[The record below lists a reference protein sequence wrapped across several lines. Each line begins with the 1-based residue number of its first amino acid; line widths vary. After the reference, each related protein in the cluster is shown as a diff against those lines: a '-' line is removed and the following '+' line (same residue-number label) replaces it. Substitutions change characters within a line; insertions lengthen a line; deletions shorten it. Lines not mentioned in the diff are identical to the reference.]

1 MPDAQGA
8 LAVTKIQEVAAA
20 LGVSVATVSRAMSG
34 KPGVS
39 DAVRARVRSL
49 ATELNYLPSRS
60 ASALATGRTL
70 TIGVVTPYIAR
81 WYFGHLISAIES
93 SFTAA
98 GYDLLLYNVSSE
110 NSRTRFFQT
119 LPVRK
124 RVDALV
130 VLLLPDDGEATAL
143 RTLGIPVATVGS
155 QQEGFISVGI
165 DDVRTAEVAVQ
176 HLINL
181 GHRRIAMIGE
191 GFDVVPLQFVAP
203 VDRQIGYYN
212 ALRAAGIDVN
222 PELEQNGEFTMQGG
236 EEAMNRLLA
245 ARERPTA
252 VFAQSDEMAIGALR
266 SIRRHGLRV
275 PEDISVIGIDDHEM
289 SGMVGLTTMAQSLP
303 AMGSSVAQAIL
314 EHIEDPAAEVLPHTE
329 LPTRLVV
336 RETTGPVRNSATL
349 PLQEDS

>member
-1 MPDAQGA
+1 M
-8 LAVTKIQEVAAA
+8 TKIQEVAAA

-39 DAVRARVRSL
+39 DAVRARVRLL
-49 ATELNYLPSRS
+49 ADELNYLPSRS

-110 NSRTRFFQT
+110 NARSRFFQT

-130 VLLLPDDGEATAL
+130 VLLLPDDNEAAAL

-191 GFDVVPLQFVAP
+191 GFGVVPLQFVAP

-212 ALRAAGIDVN
+212 ALRAADIDVN

-266 SIRRHGLRV
+266 SIRRHGLSV
-275 PEDISVIGIDDHEM
+275 PGDISIIGIDDHEM

-303 AMGSSVAQAIL
+303 AMGSSLAQAIL
-314 EHIEDPAAEVLPHTE
+314 EHLENPAAEVSPHTE

-336 RETTGPVRNSATL
+336 RETTGSVRTFATGS
-349 PLQEDS
+349 LQEDS